1 VIKVFIIEDDEDIR
15 QGLQLL
21 INGTIGYEC
30 VGAYNNCEDAIVDLN
45 DDPPDVVLMDIEL
58 PGMSGI
64 EGVAVVK
71 TRLPE
76 TNVLMLTNY
85 QDDTKVFDSLCAG
98 ANGYLLKS
106 TPPAKLLEC
115 IEDVTNGGAPMS
127 ATIAKMVITSF
138 RRPTFEELTS
148 RETEILSQLCQGKSY
163 KMISAALFISTGT
176 VHSHIKNI
184 YRKLEVNSKSEAVVK
199 AFQNKL
205 I

>member
-1 VIKVFIIEDDEDIR
+1 MIKVFVIEDDEDIR

-21 INGTIGYEC
+21 INGTAGYEC
-30 VGAYNNCEDAIVDLN
+30 VGAYVNCENAIIDIS
-45 DDPPDVVLMDIEL
+45 DEMPDVVLMDIEL

-64 EGVAVVK
+64 EGVAVIK
-71 TRLPE
+71 ARLPE
-76 TNVLMLTNY
+76 TDILMLTSY
-85 QDDTKVFDSLCAG
+85 HDDTKVFASLCAG
-98 ANGYLLKS
+98 ASGYLLKS

-163 KMISAALFISTGT
+163 KMIAAVLFISTGT

-199 AFQNKL
+199 ALQNKL
-205 I
+205 V